1 MYQKTFFS
9 LSVYN
14 KIEWKGP
21 PRNQGG
27 TILTNSWVLS
37 EPQEIVAHHTAHQLN
52 LPLWETR
59 SGQVRITYNTR
70 LYEGRGWWVRNV
82 FNMILF
88 PYLFDEKCKTKKN
101 PSFRLGNASLFC
113 PLSPSPYIKMRKK
126 EGELASLI
134 PVFDLFHLCPARCH
148 LCWRKKP
155 CREWRGAKDLPL
167 NSASRGSTLPPWIS
181 KAPLAWAKMGIRN
194 KDGSPLHS
202 AREWTRVSSV
212 NV

>member
-21 PRNQGG
+21 PRKGV
-27 TILTNSWVLS
+27 LTNSWVLS
-37 EPQEIVAHHTAHQLN
+37 EPQEIVAHHTAHQLH

-88 PYLFDEKCKTKKN
+88 PYLFDEKCKTKKEPIFSTGKCESVLSTFSIPLYQN
-101 PSFRLGNASLFC
+101 DQKGRRACFLFSC
-113 PLSPSPYIKMRKK
+113 S
-126 EGELASLI
+126 
-134 PVFDLFHLCPARCH
+134 
-148 LCWRKKP
+148 
-155 CREWRGAKDLPL
+155 
-167 NSASRGSTLPPWIS
+167 IS
-181 KAPLAWAKMGIRN
+181 SISAPLVVTYVEERFGT
-194 KDGSPLHS
+194 L
-202 AREWTRVSSV
+202 
-212 NV
+212 